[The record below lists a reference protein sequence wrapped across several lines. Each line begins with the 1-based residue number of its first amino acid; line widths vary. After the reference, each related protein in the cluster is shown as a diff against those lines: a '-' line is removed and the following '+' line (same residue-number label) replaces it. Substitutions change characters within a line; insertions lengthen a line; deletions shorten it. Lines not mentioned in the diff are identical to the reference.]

1 MSFWLRPDVQHFLRH
16 VDQSNTIFTERWGDL
31 LWHSLALKLF
41 LDVDSVHMFKDW
53 AYEHVTLSVIHAAER
68 NYTCLLHGAFAID
81 DAAKRLSKE
90 AEART
95 RALFEPPFTC
105 DGIKLCVN
113 GLQTATDRPSAGYY
127 LGAVSPEQASCHR
140 RPHPP
145 YHCGLPPDRIY
156 SFFRG
161 AWVRT
166 ADNKLMSPLYMP
178 LYASNKAWFGSE
190 PPLCQSYK
198 RGHPYPTFTT
208 LHCNARFPRS
218 QCQRICTSCKR
229 LQMNWGANPNFGN
242 GTDADPREVPG

>member
-1 MSFWLRPDVQHFLRH
+1 MLPLESGA
-16 VDQSNTIFTERWGDL
+16 NTIAIATNHTAISTNPTNGSF
-31 LWHSLALKLF
+31 LAPQPR
-41 LDVDSVHMFKDW
+41 SSH
-53 AYEHVTLSVIHAAER
+53 
-68 NYTCLLHGAFAID
+68 
-81 DAAKRLSKE
+81 
-90 AEART
+90 
-95 RALFEPPFTC
+95 
-105 DGIKLCVN
+105 
-113 GLQTATDRPSAGYY
+113 TDRPSAGYY

-156 SFFRG
+156 SFFKG

-166 ADNKLMSPLYMP
+166 ADNKLMSHLST
-178 LYASNKAWFGSE
+178 SNKTWFGSE

-208 LHCNARFPRS
+208 LHCSARFPRS

-242 GTDADPREVPG
+242 GTDADPRELPG